1 MEHTTRRELP
11 VVLTAGEDGWIVA
24 RCPVIPGC
32 ISQGRSRSE
41 ALANSSEA
49 IELALECREEEG
61 WTLPSAYE
69 VVDLA
74 IAAS

>member
-1 MEHTTRRELP
+1 M
-11 VVLTAGEDGWIVA
+11 VLTDGEDGWIVA

-41 ALANSSEA
+41 ALANISEA

-61 WTLPSAYE
+61 RTLP
-69 VVDLA
+69 
-74 IAAS
+74 